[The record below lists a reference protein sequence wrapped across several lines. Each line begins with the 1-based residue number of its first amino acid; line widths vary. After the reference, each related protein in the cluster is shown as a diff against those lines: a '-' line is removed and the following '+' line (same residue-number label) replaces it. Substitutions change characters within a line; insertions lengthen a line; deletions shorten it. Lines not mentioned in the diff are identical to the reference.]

1 MEVKE
6 VASGG
11 VWRRRPVASGELWGV
26 GRGWRWRWYRGRG
39 RELSG
44 VRGDKKRTL
53 EKKVKK
59 KKKKKKKKSIT
70 GISPSCP
77 PYVDRRSRF
86 AKRFPKTALAPL
98 EEPLHQSH
106 FE

>member
-59 KKKKKKKKSIT
+59 KKKEEKKEEHYGYFTLLSTLRRQEKSF
-70 GISPSCP
+70 C
-77 PYVDRRSRF
+77 
-86 AKRFPKTALAPL
+86 KTF
-98 EEPLHQSH
+98 S
-106 FE
+106 